1 MQDDV
6 DFNPNQ
12 LIDSMKKLL
21 GEEGNLGGA
30 NLDADEFSS
39 DRKMIFSCM
48 CSSVPMSALDHKYIM
63 LNDIICKPAT
73 THGQG
78 EVLTK

>member
-21 GEEGNLGGA
+21 GEEGNFGGA
-30 NLDADEFSS
+30 NLDTDEFSS
-39 DRKMIFSCM
+39 DRKSMFS
-48 CSSVPMSALDHKYIM
+48 LLY
-63 LNDIICKPAT
+63 
-73 THGQG
+73 G
-78 EVLTK
+78 ESKSGNSK